1 MRARDENRK
10 QMAYTAAAMYGGAT
24 VVGLVEQLIPGGQSF
39 SILPGVGALTLVIA
53 LLAFGPRFPI
63 WALAALG
70 PIGAALIAAAVATTE
85 QPGDAAV
92 LYAWPVLW
100 FSFYFGFRG
109 AIAIVV
115 WVGIVHGCAVLSLDG
130 GARNLD
136 RWLDVM
142 VSMTIVAGVVEALAQ
157 RNRELLAKLVHDART
172 DQLTGLL
179 NRRGFDELVPHEL
192 ARARREGS
200 CVGVVTFDIDHFK
213 RINDEWGHEAG
224 DRVLAALADVFRAET
239 RSNDVVARMGGEEF
253 TAVLEVEDIEGA
265 VEFAERVR
273 AAFAG
278 VDVGVGHATISAG
291 ITAARRPGAA
301 NDLLLAADAALY
313 QAKVA
318 GRDRAVVSDG
328 ASGSNGHRGR

>member
-1 MRARDENRK
+1 
-10 QMAYTAAAMYGGAT
+10 
-24 VVGLVEQLIPGGQSF
+24 
-39 SILPGVGALTLVIA
+39 
-53 LLAFGPRFPI
+53 
-63 WALAALG
+63 
-70 PIGAALIAAAVATTE
+70 
-85 QPGDAAV
+85 
-92 LYAWPVLW
+92 
-100 FSFYFGFRG
+100 
-109 AIAIVV
+109 
-115 WVGIVHGCAVLSLDG
+115 
-130 GARNLD
+130 
-136 RWLDVM
+136 
-142 VSMTIVAGVVEALAQ
+142 
-157 RNRELLAKLVHDART
+157 VHDART

-192 ARARREGS
+192 ARARRESS

-253 TAVLEVEDIEGA
+253 TAVLEVEGIEGA

-291 ITAARRPGAA
+291 ITAARQPGAA

-318 GRDRAVVSDG
+318 GRDRAIVSDS